1 MDSNPLATSEQ
12 SFTSRQ
18 QTQTLRQPIPIPAKG
33 LVPPPS
39 VLRGGNS
46 YESRESGLRAPP
58 SPTFSF
64 ELQTPTPMS
73 EVPPVILAEEAC
85 RPESTT
91 STYPTRSMDRYA
103 TSSPLSYAS
112 DVLSTI
118 NPDSSMTDEP
128 ESDAAPKSSHSRSRS
143 LLSAITHKGSKD
155 EDGNAT
161 LYPVSASIDHRDSE
175 TRTGSISPGYFPP
188 QNGQYKDKRLTPLQI
203 PASNSLPNSNKPSP
217 GIGVNGQTTSN
228 GTTSKYAT
236 GPYHFLVKER
246 LLGLYLAIFVHRD
259 CKDWVKG
266 FDHDYVPAGLAGGR
280 IGNKGGIGMS
290 LNMAGHRFLFINSHL
305 AAHAHR
311 VEARIANIAKIKS
324 ELHLDCFLPDSDP
337 RAKQKDITDRYDTV
351 FWMGDLNFRLDI
363 SRLHADWLV
372 SRKEYAQALE
382 FDQLRNAMVR
392 GDVFD
397 GFSEAPIDF
406 APTFKYD
413 VWRSAK
419 RTRSMKKKAEAK
431 NREKD
436 KEAKRE
442 GEECIME
449 VDEECETDNNL
460 TDDQSSWV
468 GGDRRASVDTSAA
481 LSTIAGTIS
490 EEGSPTSERLVTVT
504 QPLRPVA
511 AVAKTTAIK
520 AKHRFMK
527 FIKAATPP
535 VNIPS
540 SSMSSRSSISKS
552 TSPTKSSVFS
562 PPSSTWAAVAPDV
575 TTHTYPAHLLDNRRQ
590 SIDSAF
596 EEGFAAG
603 TSTSS
608 RPGLTR
614 QISTK
619 IRRRFSTSQSQ
630 QDVNDD
636 DSSSSSEEDIRQG
649 VYDSSSKQRVPSWV
663 SMLPL
668 RSCNK
673 QADMPA
679 VRPRSVEDDHRGGY
693 ISDEPYNRPPNQ
705 SREQDES
712 DGPQPSV
719 QAASPAG

>member
-1 MDSNPLATSEQ
+1 MEGQPALSVSP
-12 SFTSRQ
+12 Q
-18 QTQTLRQPIPIPAKG
+18 QVDLDPSTGGSLPSSTQQRSQTLRQPIPIPSKG

-39 VLRGGNS
+39 VLRGGS
-46 YESRESGLRAPP
+46 SLESRETGPRAPS

-64 ELQTPTPMS
+64 ELQTPTPLS
-73 EVPPVILAEEAC
+73 EVPPSIILEEAN
-85 RPESTT
+85 RPESST
-91 STYPTRSMDRYA
+91 STYPTPSIDRYT

-112 DVLSTI
+112 GVLSTI
-118 NPDSSMTDEP
+118 NPESSMTDEP
-128 ESDAAPKSSHSRSRS
+128 ESDVAPKRSHSRSRS
-143 LLSAITHKGSKD
+143 LLSAITPKGSKG
-155 EDGNAT
+155 EDGNT
-161 LYPVSASIDHRDSE
+161 LSTIHPAVANLDSRDSDPY
-175 TRTGSISPGYFPP
+175 TGSHNPGYFTVQP
-188 QNGQYKDKRLTPLQI
+188 GQYKDKRLTPLQI
-203 PASNSLPNSNKPSP
+203 PSSGSVPNSNKSSP
-217 GIGVNGQTTSN
+217 ASGLNSQAQSNNGSTP
-228 GTTSKYAT
+228 KYST

-266 FDHDYVPAGLAGGR
+266 YDHDYVPAGLAGGR

-382 FDQLRNAMVR
+382 FDQLRNAMIR
-392 GDVFD
+392 EDVFD

-419 RTRSMKKKAEAK
+419 RTRSMKKKAGAK
-431 NREKD
+431 SREKD
-436 KEAKRE
+436 REAKKE

-481 LSTIAGTIS
+481 LSTIAGTVS

-540 SSMSSRSSISKS
+540 SSLSSRSSFSKS
-552 TSPTKSSVFS
+552 TSPTKSSIFS
-562 PPSSTWAAVAPDV
+562 PPSSSTWAAAAPDV
-575 TTHTYPAHLLDNRRQ
+575 TTHTYPAHLLENRRQ
-590 SIDSAF
+590 SMDSAF
-596 EEGFAAG
+596 EEGFAPG

-614 QISTK
+614 QISSK
-619 IRRRFSTSQSQ
+619 LKRRFSTSQGQ

-663 SMLPL
+663 SIGGLFD
-668 RSCNK
+668 RST
-673 QADMPA
+673 ADA
-679 VRPRSVEDDHRGGY
+679 V
-693 ISDEPYNRPPNQ
+693 
-705 SREQDES
+705 
-712 DGPQPSV
+712 
-719 QAASPAG
+719 

>member
-1 MDSNPLATSEQ
+1 
-12 SFTSRQ
+12 
-18 QTQTLRQPIPIPAKG
+18 
-33 LVPPPS
+33 
-39 VLRGGNS
+39 
-46 YESRESGLRAPP
+46 
-58 SPTFSF
+58 
-64 ELQTPTPMS
+64 
-73 EVPPVILAEEAC
+73 
-85 RPESTT
+85 
-91 STYPTRSMDRYA
+91 
-103 TSSPLSYAS
+103 
-112 DVLSTI
+112 
-118 NPDSSMTDEP
+118 MTDEP
-128 ESDAAPKSSHSRSRS
+128 ESDAAPTPSHARSRS
-143 LLSAITHKGSKD
+143 LLSASTNKPNRWEGDSTISPVHPAAESKELD
-155 EDGNAT
+155 
-161 LYPVSASIDHRDSE
+161 LHASIP
-175 TRTGSISPGYFPP
+175 SPGYFTAQP
-188 QNGQYKDKRLTPLQI
+188 GQYKDKRLTPLQI
-203 PASNSLPNSNKPSP
+203 PSSASP
-217 GIGVNGQTTSN
+217 GNSPSGGGANQSQSNTGINGS
-228 GTTSKYAT
+228 TSKYST

-290 LNMAGHRFLFINSHL
+290 LNMAGHRFLFVNSHL

-311 VEARIANIAKIKS
+311 VEARIANVAKIKS

-337 RAKQKDITDRYDTV
+337 RAKAKDITDRYDTV

-382 FDQLRNAMVR
+382 FDQLRNAMIR

-431 NREKD
+431 SREKD
-436 KEAKRE
+436 REAKRE
-442 GEECIME
+442 GAECIME
-449 VDEECETDNNL
+449 VDEEGETDNNL
-460 TDDQSSWV
+460 TDDQSSMI

-490 EEGSPTSERLVTVT
+490 EEDGSPTSERPMTVA
-504 QPLRPVA
+504 QPHRPVA

-540 SSMSSRSSISKS
+540 SSVSSRSSFSKS
-552 TSPTKSSVFS
+552 TSPTKSSIFS
-562 PPSSTWAAVAPDV
+562 PPNSTWAAPDV
-575 TTHTYPAHLLDNRRQ
+575 TTHTYPAHLLENRRQ
-590 SIDSAF
+590 SIDSTL
-596 EEGFAAG
+596 EEGFAPG
-603 TSTSS
+603 TSASG

-614 QISTK
+614 QLSTK
-619 IRRRFSTSQSQ
+619 IKRRFSTSHSQ
-630 QDVNDD
+630 PDVNDD

-663 SMLPL
+663 SRAVSFRLL
-668 RSCNK
+668 ESLY
-673 QADMPA
+673 DLTI
-679 VRPRSVEDDHRGGY
+679 VRPRVVEDDY
-693 ISDEPYNRPPNQ
+693 
-705 SREQDES
+705 
-712 DGPQPSV
+712 
-719 QAASPAG
+719 

>member
-1 MDSNPLATSEQ
+1 MLSVSPKQIDSTESVGNEQ
-12 SFTSRQ
+12 SSATQ
-18 QTQTLRQPIPIPAKG
+18 QCTQSLRHPIPIPNKG

-39 VLRGGNS
+39 LLRGGNS

-64 ELQTPTPMS
+64 ELQTPTPLS
-73 EVPPVILAEEAC
+73 EAPPVILPEEAY
-85 RPESTT
+85 RPESSTGAYPIRSIDRHT
-91 STYPTRSMDRYA
+91 S
-103 TSSPLSYAS
+103 SSPLSYAS
-112 DVLSTI
+112 DILPTI

-128 ESDAAPKSSHSRSRS
+128 ESDVAPKSSHSRSRS
-143 LLSAITHKGSKD
+143 LLSAITHKGSRE

-161 LYPVSASIDHRDSE
+161 VRRASASPDARDSE
-175 TRTGSISPGYFPP
+175 ARTGGISPGYFPP
-188 QNGQYKDKRLTPLQI
+188 QSGQYKDKRLTPLQI
-203 PASNSLPNSNKPSP
+203 PSSGSLSNGNKASP
-217 GIGVNGQTTSN
+217 GIGMNGQNHGN
-228 GTTSKYAT
+228 GSCSKYST

-311 VEARIANIAKIKS
+311 VEARIANVAKIKS
-324 ELHLDCFLPDSDP
+324 ELHLDCFLPESDP
-337 RAKQKDITDRYDTV
+337 RANAEDITDRYDTV

-397 GFSEAPIDF
+397 GFAEAPIDF

-431 NREKD
+431 NREKA
-436 KEAKRE
+436 KEVKRE

-449 VDEECETDNNL
+449 VDEDCETDTNL
-460 TDDQSSWV
+460 TDDQSSWI

-490 EEGSPTSERLVTVT
+490 EEGSPISERLVTVT

-552 TSPTKSSVFS
+552 TSPTKSSLFS
-562 PPSSTWAAVAPDV
+562 PPSSTWAAAAPDV
-575 TTHTYPAHLLDNRRQ
+575 TTHTYPAHLLENRRQ

-603 TSTSS
+603 TSTSN

-614 QISTK
+614 QISSK
-619 IRRRFSTSQSQ
+619 IKRRFSTSQSQ
-630 QDVNDD
+630 QDANDD
-636 DSSSSSEEDIRQG
+636 DSSSSSEEDIREG

-663 SMLPL
+663 SMLEL
-668 RSCNK
+668 L
-673 QADMPA
+673 
-679 VRPRSVEDDHRGGY
+679 
-693 ISDEPYNRPPNQ
+693 I
-705 SREQDES
+705 
-712 DGPQPSV
+712 
-719 QAASPAG
+719 

>member
-1 MDSNPLATSEQ
+1 
-12 SFTSRQ
+12 
-18 QTQTLRQPIPIPAKG
+18 
-33 LVPPPS
+33 
-39 VLRGGNS
+39 
-46 YESRESGLRAPP
+46 
-58 SPTFSF
+58 
-64 ELQTPTPMS
+64 
-73 EVPPVILAEEAC
+73 
-85 RPESTT
+85 
-91 STYPTRSMDRYA
+91 
-103 TSSPLSYAS
+103 
-112 DVLSTI
+112 
-118 NPDSSMTDEP
+118 
-128 ESDAAPKSSHSRSRS
+128 
-143 LLSAITHKGSKD
+143 
-155 EDGNAT
+155 
-161 LYPVSASIDHRDSE
+161 
-175 TRTGSISPGYFPP
+175 
-188 QNGQYKDKRLTPLQI
+188 
-203 PASNSLPNSNKPSP
+203 
-217 GIGVNGQTTSN
+217 
-228 GTTSKYAT
+228 
-236 GPYHFLVKER
+236 
-246 LLGLYLAIFVHRD
+246 
-259 CKDWVKG
+259 
-266 FDHDYVPAGLAGGR
+266 
-280 IGNKGGIGMS
+280 MS

-382 FDQLRNAMVR
+382 FDQLRNAMIR

-431 NREKD
+431 SREKD
-436 KEAKRE
+436 REARKE

-490 EEGSPTSERLVTVT
+490 EEGSPASERLVTVT

-540 SSMSSRSSISKS
+540 SSMSSRSSFSKS
-552 TSPTKSSVFS
+552 TSPTKSSIFS
-562 PPSSTWAAVAPDV
+562 PPSSTWAAAAPDV
-575 TTHTYPAHLLDNRRQ
+575 TTHSYPAHLLENRRQ
-590 SIDSAF
+590 SIDSAYD
-596 EEGFAAG
+596 EGFAPG

-614 QISTK
+614 QISSK
-619 IRRRFSTSQSQ
+619 LKRRFSTSQSQ

-663 SMLPL
+663 SI
-668 RSCNK
+668 
-673 QADMPA
+673 
-679 VRPRSVEDDHRGGY
+679 GGVL
-693 ISDEPYNRPPNQ
+693 DRFNR
-705 SREQDES
+705 
-712 DGPQPSV
+712 
-719 QAASPAG
+719 